1 LAEEVFVN
9 YRRPKAYVPP
19 YNYCD
24 RWCER
29 CRIDKSRCLLYQTE
43 MDEHLH
49 REIDTGEEARPRSLD
64 PEEGILSRALLM
76 AQEQARIMGQ
86 ESPSQEE
93 PAAPRAPAAREEP
106 PIVGEGRLL
115 ARGIAAFVRAC
126 GRGHDPDVAG
136 LRRFLALLGP
146 KLSRASALPQD
157 EHEDADGILQ
167 AQVAHRA
174 LVAIAAHLEAMRRRQ
189 PDLGDPMLELLA
201 LEKRL
206 RIEIEDR
213 WLSKPS
219 ELLEPAPEGQWWG
232 PLRDITQT
240 LRHFRR

>member
-1 LAEEVFVN
+1 LAEKIFVT

-29 CRIDKSRCLLYQTE
+29 CGIDKSRCLLYQTE

-49 REIDTGEEARPRSLD
+49 REIDRGKEARPRSLD
-64 PEEGILSRALLM
+64 RDEGILSRALFM
-76 AQEQARIMGQ
+76 VEEQARVMGQ
-86 ESPSQEE
+86 ESPHA
-93 PAAPRAPAAREEP
+93 PAPEALRAPAGRAED
-106 PIVGEGRLL
+106 PIVEEGRLL
-115 ARGIAAFVRAC
+115 ARGIAAFVRAHAK
-126 GRGHDPDVAG
+126 GHDRDVPA
-136 LRRFLALLGP
+136 LRRYLALLAP
-146 KLSRASALPQD
+146 KLGRASAPAQD
-157 EHEDADGILQ
+157 EHEAADGILQ

-174 LVAIAAHLEAMRRRQ
+174 LVALAAHLEKMRRRE
-189 PDLGDPMLELLA
+189 PDLGDPMLELFA
-201 LEKRL
+201 LQKRL